1 MSSRS
6 AQGLDV
12 LKRLAKDKRCMLSFR
27 GIGGIGLH
35 GQLGG
40 LVMRCGMQTKQRA
53 RHTSFEG
60 CVVTALSVMV
70 FHNPSTLIW
79 TTAL

>member
-35 GQLGG
+35 GQVGVLGHALWNADEAKCAAYEFRG
-40 LVMRCGMQTKQRA
+40 LCCDSAVSDGV
-53 RHTSFEG
+53 S
-60 CVVTALSVMV
+60 
-70 FHNPSTLIW
+70 
-79 TTAL
+79 